1 MVARAETTYK
11 AIETSLETGDYIVF
25 CSDGIIETANAK
37 EEMFGFYQTYES
49 IQKACAYLTVYR
61 GTDRKTVR
69 CSAGLRGRRAAGGR
83 YDLCGSQSRSV
94 TPSPT
99 FSNADTLIAAGQP

>member
-61 GTDRKTVR
+61 GTDRK
-69 CSAGLRGRRAAGGR
+69 
-83 YDLCGSQSRSV
+83 GSV
-94 TPSPT
+94 K
-99 FSNADTLIAAGQP
+99 

>member
-37 EEMFGFYQTYES
+37 EEMFGFYQTDES
-49 IQKACAYLTVYR
+49 IQKACAYGNCLPR
-61 GTDRKTVR
+61 D
-69 CSAGLRGRRAAGGR
+69 
-83 YDLCGSQSRSV
+83 
-94 TPSPT
+94 
-99 FSNADTLIAAGQP
+99 